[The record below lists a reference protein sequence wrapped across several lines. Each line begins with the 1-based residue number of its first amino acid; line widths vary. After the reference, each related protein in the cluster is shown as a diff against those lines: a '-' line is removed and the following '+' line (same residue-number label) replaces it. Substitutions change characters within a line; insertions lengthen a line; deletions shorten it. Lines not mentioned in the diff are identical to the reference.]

1 MPKLQDTDWEK
12 ITANVGM
19 ISFLQGL
26 NIGGKTYNGYT
37 IVTNNKNKEFVSEE
51 SIYIENNTNT
61 YHRATDLDLR
71 GTSNATGYFNIDYE
85 RRTGEILQTVGGA
98 TAQVTGY
105 YNPREQQQDVTKYC
119 KARKYIS
126 RRIKKLVSRIRQ

>member
-1 MPKLQDTDWEK
+1 
-12 ITANVGM
+12 M

-105 YNPREQQQDVTKYC
+105 YNPREPATGCYQSIVRQE
-119 KARKYIS
+119 KYIS
-126 RRIKKLVSRIRQ
+126 RKIKKLVSRIRQ

>member
-37 IVTNNKNKEFVSEE
+37 IVTNNKNKEFV
-51 SIYIENNTNT
+51 
-61 YHRATDLDLR
+61 
-71 GTSNATGYFNIDYE
+71 
-85 RRTGEILQTVGGA
+85 
-98 TAQVTGY
+98 
-105 YNPREQQQDVTKYC
+105 
-119 KARKYIS
+119 
-126 RRIKKLVSRIRQ
+126 

>member
-37 IVTNNKNKEFVSEE
+37 IITNNKNKEFVSEE

-71 GTSNATGYFNIDYE
+71 GTMRQD
-85 RRTGEILQTVGGA
+85 IL
-98 TAQVTGY
+98 
-105 YNPREQQQDVTKYC
+105 
-119 KARKYIS
+119 I
-126 RRIKKLVSRIRQ
+126 